1 MKTQNLPP
9 GANAGPGQMRK
20 LVISSLLGN
29 SLEWYD
35 FFLYGTAAALV
46 FGDLFFPGQGGGLEG
61 AMLAFSGFA
70 VGFLARPL
78 GGVIFGHMGDRY
90 GRKRALVITLALMGG
105 STFIIGLLPGYQS
118 IGILAPVALISL
130 RFLQGMAS
138 GGEWGG
144 GVLMLSENADPARKG
159 FYTAWSQMGVAGGF
173 VLSSLAYWLAQ
184 KLPEAVFMDWGWRL
198 PFLASAVLFL
208 VAMYI
213 RKNIEES
220 SAFLEERDRMPQHQE
235 QQTPLSQVCRE
246 HWREL
251 LQAIALRLPENGA
264 VYLFFTFSIVYC
276 KHVGISTEHI
286 IACITLAMI
295 VEFFSILF
303 WGALADRIGFRRV
316 YLIGVLGV
324 LLVAFPFFWLIESA
338 SFGNVLLAMMLG
350 LPVCHGAM
358 TGSQPPM
365 MAELFPARVRYTGLS
380 LGHEIGSILA
390 GGIGPMLA
398 VALLMVFDS
407 AWPVSLMLV
416 AWSLCALVALWTLG
430 RGGARRVAV
439 A

>member
-1 MKTQNLPP
+1 
-9 GANAGPGQMRK
+9 MRK
-20 LVISSLLGN
+20 LVLSSLLGN

-46 FGDLFFPGQGGGLEG
+46 FGELFFPSQGDGLQG
-61 AMLAFSGFA
+61 TLLAFSGFA

-78 GGVIFGHMGDRY
+78 GGIIFGHMGDRH

-105 STFIIGLLPGYQS
+105 CTFLIGLLPGYQS
-118 IGILAPVALISL
+118 IGVLAPVALISL

-144 GVLMLSENADPARKG
+144 GVLMLSENADPSRKG
-159 FYTAWSQMGVAGGF
+159 FYTAWSQMGVSGGF

-198 PFLASAVLFL
+198 PFLASALLFL

-213 RKNIEES
+213 RKNIEEN
-220 SAFLEERDRMPQHQE
+220 SAFLAERDRAQQQE
-235 QQTPLSQVCRE
+235 QHAPLTLVCRE

-276 KHVGISTEHI
+276 KHVGISTDHI
-286 IACITLAMI
+286 IACVTLAMV

-303 WGALADRIGFRRV
+303 WGALADRIGFRTV
-316 YLIGVLGV
+316 YLAGTLGV
-324 LLVAFPFFWLIESA
+324 ILVAFPFFWLIESA

-358 TGSQPPM
+358 IGSQPPL
-365 MAELFPARVRYTGLS
+365 MADLFPATVRYTGLS

-398 VALLMVFDS
+398 VALLIAFDS
-407 AWPVSLMLV
+407 AWPVSLMLIV
-416 AWSLCALVALWTLG
+416 WSLCALAALWTLG
-430 RGGARRVAV
+430 RGRARRVAV